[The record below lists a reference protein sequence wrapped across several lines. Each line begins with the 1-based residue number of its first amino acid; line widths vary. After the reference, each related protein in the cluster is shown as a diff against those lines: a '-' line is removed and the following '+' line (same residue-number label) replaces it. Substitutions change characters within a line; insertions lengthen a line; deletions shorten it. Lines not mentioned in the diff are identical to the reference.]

1 MAKELRYFY
10 DPELSGQLPQEETQH
25 VVRVLRLGVGD
36 ELHLMDGK
44 GIFYR
49 AEITAA
55 TSHKCL
61 YRILEEMPQHRAWK
75 PRLTLAMAPTKLN
88 DRVEWMAEKATEI
101 GVDELSFLDCQF
113 SERHVLKTERVDKI
127 VVSAMKQSHKAWK
140 PEVCPMTSFQQFVTA
155 PREGQKFICHCYSQ
169 LDIDGETST
178 PSCEAQAKPHLMTA
192 CDGVQ
197 DCTVLIGPE
206 GDFSV
211 EEVRLAQAHGYQSV
225 TLGESRLRT
234 ETAALAAVHI
244 MQLKASL
251 KPIY

>member
-44 GIFYR
+44 GTFYR

-61 YRILEEMPQHRAWK
+61 YRILEEMPQHRVWK

-140 PEVCPMTSFQQFVTA
+140 PKVCPMTSFQQFVTT

-169 LDIDGETST
+169 QDIDGESST

-192 CDGVQ
+192 SDGVQ

-206 GDFSV
+206 GDFSG

-251 KPIY
+251 KSIY

>member
-36 ELHLMDGK
+36 EL
-44 GIFYR
+44 R
-49 AEITAA
+49 
-55 TSHKCL
+55 L

-140 PEVCPMTSFQQFVTA
+140 PEVCPMTSFQQFVTT

-169 LDIDGETST
+169 QDIDGESST

-192 CDGVQ
+192 SDGVQ

>member
-44 GIFYR
+44 GTFYR

-140 PEVCPMTSFQQFVTA
+140 PEVFGMTPFRQFVTT
-155 PREGQKFICHCYSQ
+155 PRQGQKFICHCYSQ
-169 LDIDGETST
+169 SDIEGETSRT
-178 PSCEAQAKPHLMTA
+178 HPEGIQKSHLMEA
-192 CDGVQ
+192 YDGKQ
-197 DCTVLIGPE
+197 DCTVLVGPE
-206 GDFSV
+206 GDFSI

-234 ETAALAAVHI
+234 ATAALAAVHI
-244 MQLKASL
+244 MQIKASL
-251 KPIY
+251 KPSN

>member
-10 DPELSGQLPQEETQH
+10 DPDLSGQLPLEEIQH

-36 ELHLMDGK
+36 ELHLMDGR
-44 GIFYR
+44 GTFYR

-61 YRILEEMPQHRAWK
+61 YRILEELPQCRVWK
-75 PRLTLAMAPTKLN
+75 PRLILAMAPTKLN

-113 SERHVLKTERVDKI
+113 SERRVVKTERVEKI

-140 PEVCPMTSFQQFVTA
+140 PEVFGMTPFRQFITT
-155 PREGQKFICHCYSQ
+155 PRQGQKFICHCYSQ
-169 LDIDGETST
+169 SDIGGDTSRT
-178 PSCEAQAKPHLMTA
+178 YPEGIQKPHLMEA
-192 CDGVQ
+192 YDGKQ
-197 DCTVLIGPE
+197 DCTVLVGPE
-206 GDFSV
+206 GDFSI

-251 KPIY
+251 KLSN

>member
-1 MAKELRYFY
+1 
-10 DPELSGQLPQEETQH
+10 
-25 VVRVLRLGVGD
+25 
-36 ELHLMDGK
+36 
-44 GIFYR
+44 
-49 AEITAA
+49 
-55 TSHKCL
+55 
-61 YRILEEMPQHRAWK
+61 
-75 PRLTLAMAPTKLN
+75 
-88 DRVEWMAEKATEI
+88 
-101 GVDELSFLDCQF
+101 
-113 SERHVLKTERVDKI
+113 
-127 VVSAMKQSHKAWK
+127 
-140 PEVCPMTSFQQFVTA
+140 MTSFQQFVTA

-169 LDIDGETST
+169 QDIDGESST

-211 EEVRLAQAHGYQSV
+211 EEVRLAQAHGYRSV